1 MILTWGMSTE
11 LGPISY
17 EAQDNGEMQFFMQ
30 GKDYSEK
37 TAEAIDKEIR
47 ALCDKAYTLAKDL
60 ILSKKT
66 ELENVAQ
73 ALLKYE
79 TLDAED
85 VEKIL
90 DGQILDKPTVGDLLA
105 AEQKKTEETEE
116 TETQQQD

>member
-1 MILTWGMSTE
+1 MQKYSLFSCANHDLHSNEDYVGQKKAFVSSE
-11 LGPISY
+11 RQEP
-17 EAQDNGEMQFFMQ
+17 DN
-30 GKDYSEK
+30 
-37 TAEAIDKEIR
+37 
-47 ALCDKAYTLAKDL
+47 L

-105 AEQKKTEETEE
+105 AEQKKTEKTEE